1 MSGLLH
7 QQMLRASLRGSLSIS
22 FQREKFLD
30 KPQIICVEGNIG
42 AGKSTLLPQL
52 AAALNATAILEPVDS
67 DPEFQH
73 LLGEFTSD
81 PFNVEARSNF
91 QCYITA
97 QRAEL
102 LNNLDPQGVYI
113 IERSLLSDLVFT
125 HACIAN
131 YNSTAEDIAKHM
143 ACYQH
148 LISQIN
154 QYPTIDYCIYLKTD
168 PEVAYSRMRQ
178 RGRAEEMG
186 LDLGYI
192 SDIDAFH
199 DAVLPQACRKMG
211 TMLIHIDWNTPR
223 AVTDLLP
230 QLNAAGLVMN

>member
-1 MSGLLH
+1 M
-7 QQMLRASLRGSLSIS
+7 
-22 FQREKFLD
+22 D

-52 AAALNATAILEPVDS
+52 ATALNATAILEPVDS

-73 LLGEFTSD
+73 LLGEFTRD
-81 PFNVEARSNF
+81 PFDVTARSNF

-102 LNNLDPQGVYI
+102 LNNLNPKGVYI

-131 YNSTAEDIAKHM
+131 YNNTAEDIAKHM

-168 PEVAYSRMRQ
+168 PKVAYQRMRQ
-178 RGRAEEMG
+178 RGRVEEMG

-211 TMLIHIDWNTPR
+211 TKLIYIDWNQPS
-223 AVTDLLP
+223 VISDLLP
-230 QLNAAGLVMN
+230 QLNAAGLVIN

>member
-1 MSGLLH
+1 M
-7 QQMLRASLRGSLSIS
+7 
-22 FQREKFLD
+22 D

-73 LLGEFTSD
+73 LLGEFTRD
-81 PFNVEARSNF
+81 PFNVTARSNF

-125 HACIAN
+125 YACIAN

-154 QYPTIDYCIYLKTD
+154 QYPIIDYCIYLKTD

-186 LDLGYI
+186 LELSYI

-199 DAVLPQACRKMG
+199 DAVLPQACRQMG
-211 TMLIHIDWNTPR
+211 TKLIRIDWNTPR
-223 AVTDLLP
+223 AIADLLP
-230 QLNAAGLVMN
+230 QLNAAGLMID